1 MSPTP
6 WSPASRAALGQRFRR
21 PEGIVASTRWL
32 FAGLPLITLLISLPV
47 PLTHANGDVW
57 SLAVIAGAAAVLAS
71 SCVYTY
77 LKQRALIGLDVLD
90 AAAITALAVMC
101 PDPYTVFGIAF
112 ACLWYRALY
121 GTTLRS
127 LARCGLY
134 VAAITAALPLWTLL
148 PGHHAVPAAGP
159 LLGTFPI
166 MFLMVIVARQLGSS
180 LLAREQG
187 LGRDAALATIGS
199 RLLGMTDAA
208 AIRLMAWG
216 TLTEIC
222 AATVGLRVLKAVR
235 EGDVLRIERSTGTF
249 AAIPAAVAGDAIS
262 DGSPA
267 RARVIDATSFDAAAG
282 APMDWVC
289 ISLLEQKEEAWLV
302 LGAPKKLSAEALL
315 SVRSLVNQVT
325 LALRNS
331 DVHQELT
338 MQARVDAL
346 TGLANRAA
354 FTAELSNTAANHG
367 QGTTSQILFLD
378 LDDFK
383 DVNDILG
390 HRAGDDLLI
399 EVASRLRRCTRPE
412 DVCAR
417 LGGDEFAVVLR
428 GATEHIAV
436 EIAQRMVQSIAE
448 PIDLNGQVAQVG
460 ASIGIAIGTPLTSMD
475 ELVHQA
481 DVAMY
486 AAKACGKGR
495 MQVFNPGLLQA
506 DTYRVSF
513 ESQLAR
519 ATAAGELVVHYQ
531 PILSVPDYHCI
542 AIEALVRWQHPQ
554 QGLLEPE
561 KFIEIAERTGAING
575 IGAFVLEQACAEAAT
590 WKGSRS
596 ASPVAVHVNVS
607 AKQLDDDH
615 FVDLVRRSLVEHGIP
630 ASRLVLEL
638 TETVGL
644 HSPAAILR
652 LKALAASGVGIA
664 IDDFGTGY
672 SSLTTLRSLPVSV
685 IKLDR
690 TFIAGALANPI
701 DRTVIEAIVQMSGRL
716 GLLTIAEGIERP
728 DQQQFLEQIGCDAV
742 QGYLY
747 LRPVPTPHIAA
758 WLDDNLTG
766 RVTAGDSVA
775 VPLTA

>member
-1 MSPTP
+1 
-6 WSPASRAALGQRFRR
+6 
-21 PEGIVASTRWL
+21 
-32 FAGLPLITLLISLPV
+32 
-47 PLTHANGDVW
+47 
-57 SLAVIAGAAAVLAS
+57 
-71 SCVYTY
+71 
-77 LKQRALIGLDVLD
+77 
-90 AAAITALAVMC
+90 
-101 PDPYTVFGIAF
+101 
-112 ACLWYRALY
+112 
-121 GTTLRS
+121 
-127 LARCGLY
+127 
-134 VAAITAALPLWTLL
+134 
-148 PGHHAVPAAGP
+148 
-159 LLGTFPI
+159 
-166 MFLMVIVARQLGSS
+166 
-180 LLAREQG
+180 
-187 LGRDAALATIGS
+187 
-199 RLLGMTDAA
+199 
-208 AIRLMAWG
+208 
-216 TLTEIC
+216 
-222 AATVGLRVLKAVR
+222 
-235 EGDVLRIERSTGTF
+235 
-249 AAIPAAVAGDAIS
+249 
-262 DGSPA
+262 
-267 RARVIDATSFDAAAG
+267 
-282 APMDWVC
+282 MDWVC
-289 ISLLEQKEEAWLV
+289 VSLLEQKEDAWLV
-302 LGAPKKLSAEALL
+302 VGAPKKVSAEALL

-354 FTAELSNTAANHG
+354 FTAELANIAANHG
-367 QGTTSQILFLD
+367 HGTTSQILFLD

-399 EVASRLRRCTRPE
+399 EVANRLRRCTRPD

-428 GATEHIAV
+428 GATEETAV
-436 EIAQRMVQSIAE
+436 DIAQRMVESIAE
-448 PIDLNGQVAQVG
+448 PIDLNGQIAQVG
-460 ASIGIAIGTPLTSMD
+460 ASIGIAIGTPQMSMD

-495 MQVFNPGLLQA
+495 MQDFNPGLLQA

-519 ATAAGELVVHYQ
+519 ATGEGELVVHYQ

-561 KFIEIAERTGAING
+561 KFIRDRRTDRAIHG

-615 FVDLVRRSLVEHGIP
+615 FVELVRRSLVEHGIP

-652 LKALAASGVGIA
+652 LDALAAPRRRDRDRRFRHRLLVAHHTPVAAGQRDQARPHFHRGR
-664 IDDFGTGY
+664 TGQ
-672 SSLTTLRSLPVSV
+672 SHRPHG
-685 IKLDR
+685 DR
-690 TFIAGALANPI
+690 GHHP
-701 DRTVIEAIVQMSGRL
+701 D
-716 GLLTIAEGIERP
+716 ERP
-728 DQQQFLEQIGCDAV
+728 PGSAHH
-742 QGYLY
+742 
-747 LRPVPTPHIAA
+747 RRRH
-758 WLDDNLTG
+758 
-766 RVTAGDSVA
+766 RTAGSAA
-775 VPLTA
+775 VPGADRLRRGPGLPLPASRSHA